1 MARSAAT
8 QSNNSSIEGRTRVT
22 ELQLRLLALCKVK
35 GLNWYLLARGAQ
47 RPGGLERLYAGQ
59 PVESSAE
66 AVKAAMALSGCSS
79 ADRQAELAAA
89 AQTELDKVERA
100 DVRVVTV
107 LDEDYPSTLRL
118 IWNLPPF
125 LFVRGDSLL
134 RPGWPPAWEK
144 IINPED

>member
-1 MARSAAT
+1 M
-8 QSNNSSIEGRTRVT
+8 RVS

-35 GLNWYLLARGAQ
+35 GLNWYLLAREAQ

-59 PVESSAE
+59 PVESSTE
-66 AVKAAMALSGCSS
+66 AVKATTVLRGCDS

-89 AQTELDKVERA
+89 AQTELNKVAQEG
-100 DVRVVTV
+100 VRLVTV

-125 LFVRGDSLL
+125 LFVRD
-134 RPGWPPAWEK
+134 R
-144 IINPED
+144 